1 MIMLVHLSRSEEES
15 RIKLDF
21 FPSKTCLGWKFLP
34 PPWLTK
40 SAEVNSIKKV
50 WFKSIISFF
59 FLQRERERKK
69 NTAQWTLSWQTLK
82 ELTGPNKSP
91 SERLVS
97 DKVKVIKRAE
107 YIMNKTTPVH
117 NILNLIYTADFVDF
131 RSVAVSF
138 CKWKDFICSS
148 YVFKFSGGFSECC
161 PLFNLQVAVVVRI
174 IKSHQGGQLLLRGC
188 STGWVLRRYQP
199 SELQN

>member
-1 MIMLVHLSRSEEES
+1 MRKNPES
-15 RIKLDF
+15 NSIFSIQKL
-21 FPSKTCLGWKFLP
+21 LKF
-34 PPWLTK
+34 WLTK
-40 SAEVNSIKKV
+40 SVEVNSIQKV
-50 WFKSIISFF
+50 WFKSIISFLF

-69 NTAQWTLSWQTLK
+69 TAQWTLSWQTLK

-131 RSVAVSF
+131 WSVAVSF
-138 CKWKDFICSS
+138 CKWKDFICWS
-148 YVFKFSGGFSECC
+148 YGFSECC

-188 STGWVLRRYQP
+188 STGWVLCRYQP